1 MKWTLLESR
10 TSLNLQYESCQ
21 WKALLQDFEEKRM
34 DIEEH
39 TWEPPNYSP
48 PPDSDHTTVSVPVH
62 ANKDLG
68 TGMQRSLMKKTGIV
82 ESDL

>member
-1 MKWTLLESR
+1 
-10 TSLNLQYESCQ
+10 
-21 WKALLQDFEEKRM
+21 M

>member
-1 MKWTLLESR
+1 MKAVSGKHFCKILRKNGWTLRSIHG
-10 TSLNLQYESCQ
+10 S
-21 WKALLQDFEEKRM
+21 
-34 DIEEH
+34 H
-39 TWEPPNYSP
+39 HNYSP

-68 TGMQRSLMKKTGIV
+68 TGMQRALMKKTGIV